1 MFLVHPSSYYRMCSV
16 TIECVLLLDAF
27 EEGLARGAKVDV
39 FLVHSRALVRELG
52 VAQVDPH

>member
-1 MFLVHPSSYYRMCSV
+1 MCSV

-52 VAQVDPH
+52 VAQVDPY